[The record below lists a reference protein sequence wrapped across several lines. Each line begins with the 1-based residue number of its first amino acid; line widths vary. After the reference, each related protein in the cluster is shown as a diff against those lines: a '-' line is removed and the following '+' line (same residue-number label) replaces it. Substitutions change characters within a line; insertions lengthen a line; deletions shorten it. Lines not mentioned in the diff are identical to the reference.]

1 MTVSATG
8 GTAPYT
14 GTGTASRSAGTYSY
28 TVTDHNGCTATT
40 TGNIP
45 QPGALTLGLQV
56 GCSGGSNQSI
66 TATFSGG
73 TPTYQA
79 KIDAGAYAA
88 ATSPKTFTGL
98 AAGSHTVTVKDANGC
113 TKSASITVSPCY
125 APPVTP
131 GYWKNHLSKTP
142 TDPDCR
148 GLRYGSC
155 STSGP
160 WANWGTPRCLIGPP
174 VLTLGTFPVGGI
186 SLAGQIF
193 TLMNCASSGDQDA
206 IGCLAGHLLA
216 AKLNRCVL
224 GTDPCIDAT
233 INAANSFLIAINYI
247 GPTGHYSLT
256 AAQRAQAIALK
267 TAFDTYNNGGR
278 CP

>member
-1 MTVSATG
+1 
-8 GTAPYT
+8 
-14 GTGTASRSAGTYSY
+14 
-28 TVTDHNGCTATT
+28 VTDANSCTATT
-40 TGNIP
+40 TGNIT
-45 QPGALTLGLQV
+45 QPSALTLSLQA
-56 GCSGGSNQSI
+56 GACSSGSNGSV
-66 TATFSGG
+66 TATFGNG
-73 TPTYQA
+73 TAPYQA

-233 INAANSFLIAINYI
+233 INTANSFLIAINYI